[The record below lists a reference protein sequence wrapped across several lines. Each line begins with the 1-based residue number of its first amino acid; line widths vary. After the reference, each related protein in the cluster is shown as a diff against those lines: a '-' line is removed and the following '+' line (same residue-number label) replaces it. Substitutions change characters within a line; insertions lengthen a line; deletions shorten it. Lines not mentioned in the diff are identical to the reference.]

1 MQMCN
6 VSCALSRRSAHSMH
20 AVTGKVSEL
29 LGSAAVGNAAC
40 SDLKGSSAS
49 MVTTH
54 GLILV
59 ACIVKGTKAEEAV
72 ENW

>member
-1 MQMCN
+1 
-6 VSCALSRRSAHSMH
+6 
-20 AVTGKVSEL
+20 
-29 LGSAAVGNAAC
+29 
-40 SDLKGSSAS
+40 

-54 GLILV
+54 GLMLV